1 MGRLPRLPR
10 PRDGSLP
17 VPNPDLRSFLADLDR
32 AGELLRITRE
42 VDPELE
48 IAAIADR
55 VAQAGG
61 AANKAL
67 LFENVSESRFP
78 VLVNAQG
85 SRKRMLMTCGVSEWS
100 ELEPLLGDF
109 IEQLEQPRTSWREKI
124 SALPLLGRLAKLF
137 PRMRASGP
145 CQEVVHEGDDV
156 DLYELPILTTWPE
169 DGGPFVTLP
178 LVYTKDPV
186 TGARNCGM
194 YRLQRY
200 DKNTLGFHVH
210 THHTAADHLRR
221 TAELGRQRMP
231 VAVAVGAAP
240 QVVFS
245 AVAPLPPGVDE
256 MLFAAFLQGSPVEMT
271 KCRTVDL
278 EVPTTAEFVIE
289 GYVDVDEKR
298 WEGPFGD
305 HTGFYSLA
313 DDYGVLHVTA
323 ITHRKDAIWHTTVVG
338 PPPQE
343 DCFMAAA
350 IERLFLPL
358 QRKVMPEVLDM
369 RLPFAGVF
377 HNLMLLRIKKDFPG
391 QGRKSA
397 HTVWGLG
404 QAMFTKTVV
413 VFDEQAP
420 PLEDDD
426 ALLDFLLE
434 RLDVSRDIEF
444 VLGPTETL
452 DHASR
457 ALHYG
462 SKVSVDLTREFPGE
476 GPRAA
481 TVEPC
486 CRSDAEIVE
495 ALVGLAGV
503 QDAAVIGGRA
513 VAVTVS
519 KVSPAVP
526 RVTMEQLW
534 DWGDREGCQGIT
546 DRVLVLDAGE
556 RLDDP
561 VRLLW
566 LMMAHID
573 PERDVGRSANP
584 DQDLS
589 LRPRSNYH
597 PRRIGVDATSKGASD
612 GFVRDWPRE
621 QVHPGVLLDQVSA
634 AWSEMGLPGECPR

>member
-1 MGRLPRLPR
+1 MP
-10 PRDGSLP
+10 S
-17 VPNPDLRSFLADLDR
+17 PDLRSFVADLDR
-32 AGELLRITRE
+32 AGELLRISRE

-55 VAQAGG
+55 VCQAGG
-61 AANKAL
+61 VANKAL

-78 VLVNAQG
+78 VLINAQG
-85 SRKRMLMTCGVSEWS
+85 SRSRMLMTCGVSRWED
-100 ELEPLLGDF
+100 LEPLLGDF
-109 IEQLEQPRTSWREKI
+109 IEQIERPRVSWREKL

-137 PRMRASGP
+137 PKIRPSGP

-156 DLYELPILTTWPE
+156 DLFELPILTTWPE

-178 LVYTKDPV
+178 LVYTKDPR

-210 THHTAADHLRR
+210 THHTGAEHLRR
-221 TAELGRQRMP
+221 TAELGRERMP

-271 KCRTVDL
+271 RCRTVDL
-278 EVPTTAEFVIE
+278 EVPASAEFVIE
-289 GYVDVDEKR
+289 GYVDVDERR

-313 DDYGVLHVTA
+313 DDYPVLHVTA

-391 QGRKSA
+391 QARKAA

-404 QAMFTKTVV
+404 QAMFTKTIV
-413 VFDEQAP
+413 VFDEEAP
-420 PLEDDD
+420 PLEDDE
-426 ALLDFLLE
+426 ALLELLLE

-457 ALHYG
+457 ALHFG
-462 SKVSVDLTREFPGE
+462 SKVSIDLTREYPGE
-476 GPRAA
+476 GERTAA
-481 TVEPC
+481 VPPC
-486 CRSDAEIVE
+486 GRSDAEIVK

-503 QDAAVIGGRA
+503 QDAMVIGGRA
-513 VAVTVS
+513 VAVTVT
-519 KVSPAVP
+519 KASPAVP
-526 RVTMEQLW
+526 RVTMEQVW
-534 DWGDREGCQGIT
+534 DWGEREGCEGIT

-561 VRLLW
+561 ARLLW

-573 PERDVGRSANP
+573 PERDVCRSANP
-584 DQDLS
+584 DQDIS
-589 LRPRSNYH
+589 LRARSNFH
-597 PRRIGVDATSKGASD
+597 PRRIGVDATAKSAVD
-612 GFVRDWPRE
+612 GFLRDWPSE
-621 QVHPGVLLDQVSA
+621 QVHPKVLLDQVAA